1 MSFFFL
7 MVGHSLLQYM
17 YHANQNALLT
27 IQCLTNLHQSFSLYK
42 MAELFGPFTHC
53 MRLIKNLSN
62 VDLNKANLHLKF

>member
-42 MAELFGPFTHC
+42 MAELFGPFTH
-53 MRLIKNLSN
+53 
-62 VDLNKANLHLKF
+62 A